1 MNRGDQ
7 QTFYP
12 ATPGL
17 GLDESNCCG
26 YTGESS
32 FDEFDDQN
40 DDQESTEYENEA
52 AEEPVPDSYLPC
64 FREEVRAK
72 KKELKA
78 QYGKGHIS
86 IGECGIKPLDPDWRY
101 PNILCLWDC
110 SKEKNSSKDCCTFNA
125 NQAEKRAGQRD
136 QIARWEACR
145 AENKGIWVPGW
156 RREWRKYKKAGGLKE
171 IKQRSTRCIAGYQ
184 TGSGPINTPPPPPP
198 TYGEAPPLTC
208 AQLKDTYAIVP
219 GVSWGYAD
227 PAMKTLWTKQG
238 CGFVPTSNCD
248 ILKQKYGIT
257 EKGKWGTAPV
267 EIRREFLDKGCPF
280 DLSIAAPIEPSPVLQ
295 GRGGDQTTTTPT
307 GESDKKM
314 YIIIASIVVATLV
327 VMFIIKRRM
336 SA

>member
-17 GLDESNCCG
+17 GLESAFNDN
-26 YTGESS
+26 ESS

-40 DDQESTEYENEA
+40 DDQENTEYENEA
-52 AEEPVPDSYLPC
+52 TEEPVPDTYLPC

-72 KKELKA
+72 KNELKA

-86 IGECGIKPLDPDWRY
+86 IGECGIRPLDPDWRY

-110 SKEKNSSKDCCTFNA
+110 GKEKNASKDCCTFNA

-136 QIARWEACR
+136 QIARWETCR

-171 IKQRSTRCIAGYQ
+171 LKQRSTRCIAGYQ
-184 TGSGPINTPPPPPP
+184 TGNGPILTPPPPIVHP
-198 TYGEAPPLTC
+198 GAAPLTC
-208 AQLKDTYAIVP
+208 AELIRDYNIVP

-227 PAMKTLWTKQG
+227 PAMKNLWTSQG
-238 CGFVPTSNCD
+238 CGNIPVSNCA

-267 EIRREFLDKGCPF
+267 EIRRDFLDKGCTF
-280 DLSIAAPIEPSPVLQ
+280 DSPVVVPIEPSPVLQ
-295 GRGGDQTTTTPT
+295 GRGFEPGKTPI
-307 GESDKKM
+307 EDSNKNM
-314 YIIIASIVVATLV
+314 YIIIASIVVVTLV